1 MLASIV
7 KQNADTAQALFLVSA
22 IVFVVALLVEPYWSK
37 LVTASLVVVS
47 LGLLFLA

>member
-22 IVFVVALLVEPYWSK
+22 IFFAIAAVFEPQWWRIVCVG
-37 LVTASLVVVS
+37 LFFTA
-47 LGLLFLA
+47 LGLLFFA